1 MGSVLAAEAAILVE
15 FDTIRS
21 VLLVL
26 HRVVVALLA
35 FGAGKRDLDSHF
47 GTSIRFAA
55 LWRLSL
61 PPSGPVRKK
70 AHKKITRL
78 KRY

>member
-15 FDTIRS
+15 LDTIRS

-47 GTSIRFAA
+47 GTSIRFATRGGLA
-55 LWRLSL
+55 SL
-61 PPSGPVRKK
+61 QAVLCEKRRTKK
-70 AHKKITRL
+70 
-78 KRY
+78 